1 MNKLLFDYLKER
13 SGEPGWPQVASPSST
28 IPNYFAD
35 DLVAELSPAPSETPA
50 PVATPEPAQQEPSGG
65 VHIPEGVHVKTV
77 EEVARDKETAIREK
91 EKAAE
96 EAKKVAQ
103 AAAAPVPPPA
113 QRHISAPPPPPRA
126 VSAPPPAP
134 AIVSAPKPAPSAPP
148 PLPPPSAISAPKPPP
163 VTPTAP
169 IGAGQAVK
177 RSPIPAV
184 RTAADVAAAAAA
196 AAAAAEARKAQQRA
210 ASAQRP
216 APAPASRPAPSSSPA
231 STPRSAPA
239 TRPAPAPAPRG
250 APGQRSASSPPP
262 APRPAPHAPVSRPSA
277 PPPPPVASAPKPP
290 PAIVSAPIAP
300 PSIPSSAPFV
310 ITSVPAAGGE
320 VRMISMKPPIIVRDF
335 APALGLKPFKLISEL
350 MAMGVFASMNQT
362 VDETVAVKVA
372 EKFGFLLEIKHR
384 GDAAQQQAKLAEK
397 AKKKKDPN
405 VDDPKDLVPRP
416 PVVCI
421 LGHVD
426 HGKTSLLDA
435 IRKAHV
441 AAGEH
446 GGITQHIG
454 AYQVTRNDRKITFL
468 DTPGHAAF
476 NKMRERGASVTDIA
490 VLVVAADDGFMP
502 QTDEALQHAQNAKV
516 ALIVAINKIDAK
528 GANIDMIK
536 GQMQQRNIAPEDWGG
551 ETITV
556 PVSALKG
563 DGVDDLLEMIALQAD
578 VLELKANPK
587 APASGVIIE
596 SQIDT
601 GRGPLA
607 TVIVQRGTLRV
618 GDAVVCGQ
626 HWAKVRAMF
635 DDQGNNVKE
644 APPSTPVRVIGW
656 SGAPDSGAEFK
667 TVKNAREAENIAEE
681 EHHRLRQIASTQAAE
696 PKESSIESLFASIA
710 ATQQKVLKV
719 IIKTDVFGSAEAVRH
734 VLEGIKSTKVS
745 LEIVSTDV
753 GLIGKNDVLM
763 AGTGGAVILGFNT
776 KLENG
781 VTPLAKHHGV
791 RIETFNIIYELGDKV
806 REMMADLLDPELKE
820 AKLGAAEVR
829 ATFPLA
835 KGFVAGCLVTE
846 GKITRNAQSRLR
858 RGKAVVTE
866 GKVNTLKRFKD
877 DANEVRAGLE
887 CGIKLDD
894 FSGYEIGDVIECYEI
909 QKVRASL

>member
-1 MNKLLFDYLKER
+1 
-13 SGEPGWPQVASPSST
+13 
-28 IPNYFAD
+28 
-35 DLVAELSPAPSETPA
+35 
-50 PVATPEPAQQEPSGG
+50 
-65 VHIPEGVHVKTV
+65 
-77 EEVARDKETAIREK
+77 
-91 EKAAE
+91 
-96 EAKKVAQ
+96 
-103 AAAAPVPPPA
+103 
-113 QRHISAPPPPPRA
+113 
-126 VSAPPPAP
+126 
-134 AIVSAPKPAPSAPP
+134 
-148 PLPPPSAISAPKPPP
+148 
-163 VTPTAP
+163 
-169 IGAGQAVK
+169 
-177 RSPIPAV
+177 
-184 RTAADVAAAAAA
+184 
-196 AAAAAEARKAQQRA
+196 
-210 ASAQRP
+210 
-216 APAPASRPAPSSSPA
+216 
-231 STPRSAPA
+231 
-239 TRPAPAPAPRG
+239 
-250 APGQRSASSPPP
+250 
-262 APRPAPHAPVSRPSA
+262 
-277 PPPPPVASAPKPP
+277 
-290 PAIVSAPIAP
+290 
-300 PSIPSSAPFV
+300 
-310 ITSVPAAGGE
+310 
-320 VRMISMKPPIIVRDF
+320 MKPPIIVRDF

-350 MAMGVFASMNQT
+350 MGMGVFASMNQT
-362 VDETVAVKVA
+362 VEESVAIKVA
-372 EKFGFLLEIKHR
+372 EKFGFLLDIKHR
-384 GDAAQQQAKLAEK
+384 GDAAAQQAKIAEK

-416 PVVCI
+416 PVICI

-435 IRKAHV
+435 IRKA
-441 AAGEH
+441 
-446 GGITQHIG
+446 
-454 AYQVTRNDRKITFL
+454 N
-468 DTPGHAAF
+468 
-476 NKMRERGASVTDIA
+476 
-490 VLVVAADDGFMP
+490 VVAADDGFMP
-502 QTDEALQHAQNAKV
+502 QTDEALQHVQNAKV

-528 GANIDMIK
+528 GANIDQIK
-536 GQMQQRNIAPEDWGG
+536 GQMQQRNIASEDWGG

-556 PVSALKG
+556 PVSAIKG
-563 DGVDDLLEMIALQAD
+563 DGIDDLLEMIALQAD

-587 APASGVIIE
+587 APAAGVIIE

-618 GDAVVCGQ
+618 GDAIVCGQ

-635 DDQGNNVKE
+635 DDQGNNLKE

-667 TVKNAREAENIAEE
+667 PAKNARAAETLAEE
-681 EHHRLRQIASTQAAE
+681 EQDRIRKLASTQAAE
-696 PKESSIESLFASIA
+696 PKESSIESLFANIA
-710 ATQQKVLKV
+710 ATQQKILKV

-734 VLEGIKSTKVS
+734 VMESIKSAKVS

-791 RIETFNIIYELGDKV
+791 RIETFSIIYELGDKV

-820 AKLGAAEVR
+820 VKLGAAEVR

-846 GKITRNAQSRLR
+846 GKVTRNALARLR
-858 RGKAVVTE
+858 RGKTIVTE

-894 FSGYEIGDVIECYEI
+894 FNGYEIGDVIECYEV